1 MARTSPSPADARLIE
16 YARSQGVEVTAR
28 QLERWRGKPDPLLPR
43 NERSWPGRPVG
54 GSSSTADGEIGEL
67 VAWLG
72 KHQKQGRSRDHLILG
87 AFAAGLRVPESSV
100 RSAFGRHVIEMA
112 ADLRK
117 NLGPLLPGADPD
129 DWVGDGASRIA
140 LEQQHRGAGV
150 NRRIRKIDKSLRELP
165 ALAEFW
171 PTIGALDGS
180 AGAEPLD
187 NAGLAFHSVLG
198 ILLGAD
204 GIMPETIARVV
215 RSRSGVSDL
224 NPGAYL
230 LETDNGDPLQALR
243 DAPAHQVPGLP
254 ESSMLHHL
262 HSLVLDTP
270 LERLRA
276 AWQAAGTL
284 ATWAEDLCAAVETE
298 IAYGLPGPASEKW
311 IYGMLF
317 SLSRDLIRVGLAEPN
332 PTPSQQCSSALS
344 LLFVAG
350 GTEAALALADE
361 DGRHR
366 ADLLTPAP
374 LRPLVAGL
382 PAR

>member
-1 MARTSPSPADARLIE
+1 MARSSPSPADARLIA
-16 YARSQGVEVTAR
+16 YAKAQGVEVTAR
-28 QLERWRGKPDPLLPR
+28 QLERWRGKPDPLLPP
-43 NERSWPGRPVG
+43 NERTWPGRPVG
-54 GSSSTADGEIGEL
+54 GSSSAADDEIGEL
-67 VAWLG
+67 VVWLG
-72 KHQKQGRSRDHLILG
+72 NHQKQGGSRDHLILG
-87 AFAAGLRVPESSV
+87 AFAEGLRVPEDSV
-100 RSAFGRHVIEMA
+100 RAAFGWHVLAMA
-112 ADLRK
+112 EDLRK
-117 NLGPLLPGADPD
+117 NLGPLPAGTDPD

-140 LEQQHRGAGV
+140 LEHQHRTVGV
-150 NRRIRKIDKSLRELP
+150 SRRIRKIDKALRELP

-180 AGAEPLD
+180 GGAEPLD
-187 NAGLAFHSVLG
+187 NAGLTFHSVLG

-204 GIMPETIARVV
+204 GIGPETIARVV

-230 LETDNGDPLQALR
+230 LETNNGDPLQALR
-243 DAPAHQVPGLP
+243 DAPAHRLPGLP
-254 ESSMLHHL
+254 ESSILHHL
-262 HSLVLDTP
+262 HTLVRDTP

-276 AWQAAGTL
+276 VWQAAGTL
-284 ATWAEDLCAAVETE
+284 ATWAEDLCAAVEAE
-298 IAYGLPGPASEKW
+298 IADGLPGPASEKW

-344 LLFVAG
+344 LLFVAE
-350 GTEAALALADE
+350 GTEAALAVADE
-361 DGRHR
+361 GGRHR